1 MNTESL
7 PQRPAPQQPEMKA
20 DVDSEDWKAQ
30 IRRPPPDQRYKTEDV
45 TATKGNEFEDYFLKR
60 ELLMGIFEMGYE
72 KPSPIQEESLPVALT
87 GKSILARAKNGTGK
101 TGAFVI
107 PILEKCNTT
116 KNAIQGLILV
126 PTRELALQTSSVVKE
141 IGKHMNVQCMVS
153 TGGTSLREDIMRLY
167 NEVRGGGRASEKCV
181 MHVTYPC
188 RVGIQQ
194 KSFAASRHHAGA
206 HRRRNTGPCVRSCKQ
221 ECVQLEAM
229 LHRCHGRS

>member
-1 MNTESL
+1 
-7 PQRPAPQQPEMKA
+7 MKA

-167 NEVRGGGRASEKCV
+167 NEVRCGGWAREMGN
-181 MHVTYPC
+181 
-188 RVGIQQ
+188 GIILHCL
-194 KSFAASRHHAGA
+194 SLFVILETLSAPSRRRAGA
-206 HRRRNTGPCVRSCKQ
+206 HRRRHAGPCVRSCKQ
-221 ECVQLEAM
+221 ECVQLEAV